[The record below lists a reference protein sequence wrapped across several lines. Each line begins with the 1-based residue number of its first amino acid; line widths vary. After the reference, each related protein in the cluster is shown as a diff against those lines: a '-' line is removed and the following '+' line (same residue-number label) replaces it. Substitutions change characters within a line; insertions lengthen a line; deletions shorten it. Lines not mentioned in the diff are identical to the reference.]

1 MLLEMLSSSFDG
13 LDNFLAWQPLS
24 DREHF
29 AASRFKGRHMAIAAY
44 DAADPNLR
52 GCLDALAGSMTAML
66 EAARAALRSGLPPEA
81 AGHVAR

>member
-1 MLLEMLSSSFDG
+1 MLLEMLSSLPDG
-13 LDNFLAWQPLS
+13 LVDFLAWQPLS
-24 DREHF
+24 YREPF
-29 AASRFKGRHMAIAAY
+29 AASRFKG
-44 DAADPNLR
+44 AADPNLR